1 MPAKQQQKQSGPSKR
16 TLKGEVTLKKDGP
29 SRTTSVRKVSA
40 GPTLETLA
48 KKVSQLESAKRGQAE
63 QLVVGVKASTQGHMP
78 KYQDHKSATADV
90 YAKVLGDPIR
100 MGPRASA
107 LVDTGLTLDIPEGFR
122 AVVELDADL
131 ACQGIIAD
139 GTSFVGK
146 ADVQFRV
153 RNVGRAIV
161 PILNLSRVGQLR
173 FEPVHRAAFKTEE

>member
-1 MPAKQQQKQSGPSKR
+1 MPAKQKQSGPSSR
-16 TLKGEVTLKKDGP
+16 TLKSEVTLKKDGP
-29 SRTTSVRKVSA
+29 SRTTSVRKSSA
-40 GPTLETLA
+40 SPTLETLA
-48 KKVSQLESAKRGQAE
+48 KKLSQLESKRAKGTE
-63 QLVVGVKASTQGHMP
+63 QLVVGVKASTEGHMP

-90 YAKVLGDPIR
+90 FAKVLGDPIR

-107 LVDTGLTLDIPEGFR
+107 LIDTGLVLDIPDGYR
-122 AVVELDADL
+122 AVLELDADL
-131 ACQGIIAD
+131 SCQGLIAD

-153 RNVGRAIV
+153 RNVGRTIV